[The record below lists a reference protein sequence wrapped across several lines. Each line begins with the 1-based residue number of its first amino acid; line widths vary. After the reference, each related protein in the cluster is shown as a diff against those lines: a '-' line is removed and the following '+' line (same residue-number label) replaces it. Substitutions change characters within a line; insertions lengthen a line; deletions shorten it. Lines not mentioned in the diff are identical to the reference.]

1 MIFNEK
7 IECMSRDEMTGLQSR
22 RLKNIVEYA
31 YQKVPFY
38 TKKFDSIGLK
48 PEDIN
53 TIEDIIKI
61 PFTTKDDLRDNY
73 PFDLMAVPM
82 KDIVEIHASSGTTGK
97 PVVVGYTRKDMD
109 DWSEAVAR
117 LAACAGVTKDDI
129 AQIAFGY
136 GMFTGG
142 FGLHYGLQKLGATVV
157 PASSGN
163 SERQIMYMQD
173 FGTTVLIST
182 PSYALYLSEICEDM
196 GVDPKSLKLKIG
208 LFGGEGHSN
217 ELTAEIEKRWG
228 IVDTENYG
236 MTEIVG
242 PGVSGECTFKTGL
255 HINEDMFFP
264 EIIDPVTFE
273 QLGYGTEGEM
283 VLTTLAKEGIPML
296 RFRTK
301 DITLLDGSRCACGR
315 TTARMHKVLGRTD
328 DMLIIKGV
336 NVFPSQIE
344 SVLMKFAHTAPYYQI
359 VLKSHGFLD
368 TIEIQVEVAD
378 GNILDSYKKLEE
390 FENHLR
396 HDLRTVLQLDAKV
409 KLVEPRSIERTA
421 GKSKRVIDLRD
432 KKQF

>member
-7 IECMSRDEMTGLQSR
+7 IECMSREEMTLLQSEK
-22 RLKNIVEYA
+22 LKKIVKYA
-31 YQKVPFY
+31 YDRVPFY

-48 PEDIN
+48 PEDIH
-53 TIEDIIKI
+53 TIDDINKI

-73 PFDLMAVPM
+73 PFDLLAVPM
-82 KDIVEIHASSGTTGK
+82 KEIVEIHASSGTTGK
-97 PVVVGYTRKDMD
+97 PVVVGYTKNDMEN
-109 DWSEAVAR
+109 WSEAVAR

-182 PSYALYLSEICEDM
+182 PSYALYLSEICSDM
-196 GVDPKSLKLKIG
+196 GVDPKSLNLKIG
-208 LFGGEGHSN
+208 LFGGEGHSD
-217 ELTAEIEKRWG
+217 ELTSEIEKRWG

-242 PGVSGECTFKTGL
+242 PGVSGECTYKTGL

-264 EIIDPVTFE
+264 EIIDPVTYD
-273 QLGYGTEGEM
+273 QLGYGEKGEM
-283 VLTTLAKEGIPML
+283 VLTTLSKEGIPML

-301 DITLLDGSRCACGR
+301 DITVLDETKCECGR
-315 TTARMHKVLGRTD
+315 TTVRMHKVLGRTD

-359 VLKSHGFLD
+359 VLKSQGFMD

-378 GNILDSYKKLEE
+378 GSILDSYKKLEE
-390 FENHLR
+390 FESHLR
-396 HDLRTVLQLDAKV
+396 HDLRTVLQLDARV

>member
-1 MIFNEK
+1 MG
-7 IECMSRDEMTGLQSR
+7 RDEMIALQESR
-22 RLKNIVEYA
+22 LRTIVKYA
-31 YQKVPFY
+31 YDRVPFY
-38 TKKFDSIGLK
+38 KKKFDETGLK
-48 PEDIN
+48 PEDIRN
-53 TIEDIIKI
+53 IEDIEKI

-73 PFDLMAVPM
+73 PFDMFAVPM
-82 KDIVEIHASSGTTGK
+82 SEIVELHASSGTTGK
-97 PVVVGYTRKDMD
+97 PVVVGYTRNDMEN
-109 DWSEAVAR
+109 WSEAVAR
-117 LAACAGVTKDDI
+117 LAACAGLTKDDI
-129 AQIAFGY
+129 AQVAFGY

-173 FGTTVLIST
+173 FGTTALIST
-182 PSYALYLSEICEDM
+182 PSYALYLSEVCEDM
-196 GVDPKSLKLKIG
+196 GVDPRSLSLRTG
-208 LFGGEGHSN
+208 LFGGEGHSD

-228 IVDTENYG
+228 ITDTENYG

-255 HINEDMFFP
+255 HINEDMFLP
-264 EIIDPVTFE
+264 EIIDPSTE
-273 QLGYGTEGEM
+273 KGIGYCKKGEM
-283 VLTTLAKEGIPML
+283 VLTTLTKEGIPML

-301 DITLLDGSRCACGR
+301 DITVLYDERCDCGR
-315 TTARMHKVLGRTD
+315 TNARMNKVLGRTD

-359 VLKSHGFLD
+359 VLKNHGFMD

-378 GNILDSYKKLEE
+378 GSILDSYRKLEA
-390 FENHLR
+390 FENEIK
-396 HDLRTVLQLDAKV
+396 HDLRVVLQLDAKV

-421 GKSKRVIDLRD
+421 GKAKRVLDLRD

>member
-1 MIFNEK
+1 MIFNKE
-7 IECMSRDEMTGLQSR
+7 IECMSRDEMTELQSI
-22 RLKNIVEYA
+22 RLRKIVRYA
-31 YQKVPFY
+31 YDRVPY
-38 TKKFDSIGLK
+38 YKKKFDSISLS
-48 PEDIN
+48 PEDIK
-53 TIEDIIKI
+53 TVEDIVKI
-61 PFTTKDDLRDNY
+61 PFTTKDDLRENY
-73 PFDLMAVPM
+73 PYGLLAVPM
-82 KDIVEIHASSGTTGK
+82 SEIIEIHASSGTTGK
-97 PVVVGYTRKDMD
+97 PVVVGYTRNDMEN
-109 DWSEAVAR
+109 WSEAVAR
-117 LAACAGVTKDDI
+117 LAACAGVTKDDV

-182 PSYALYLSEICEDM
+182 PSYALYLSEVCEDM
-196 GVDPKSLKLKIG
+196 EIDPKTLKLRTG
-208 LFGGEGHSN
+208 LFGGEGHSD
-217 ELTAEIEKRWG
+217 ELTAEIERRWG
-228 IVDTENYG
+228 ITDTENYG
-236 MTEIVG
+236 MTEIIG
-242 PGVSGECTFKTGL
+242 PGVSGECTYKAGL
-255 HINEDMFFP
+255 HVNEDMFYP
-264 EIIDPVTFE
+264 EIIDPATYD
-273 QLGYGTEGEM
+273 QLGYGDKGEM
-283 VLTTLAKEGIPML
+283 VLTTLLKEGIPML

-301 DITLLDGSRCACGR
+301 DITVLNDEKCECGR
-315 TTARMHKVLGRTD
+315 TTARMHKILGRTD

-359 VLKSHGFLD
+359 VLKSHGFMD

-378 GNILDSYKKLEE
+378 GSILDSYKKLEE

-396 HDLRTVLQLDAKV
+396 HDLRTVLQIDARV

>member
-1 MIFNEK
+1 MIFNK
-7 IECMSRDEMTGLQSR
+7 DIECMGREQMRSLQED
-22 RLKNIVEYA
+22 RLKKIVRYA
-31 YQKVPFY
+31 YENVPFY
-38 TKKFDSIGLK
+38 KKKYKAEGIEPGDIKRL
-48 PEDIN
+48 EDI
-53 TIEDIIKI
+53 EKL

-73 PFDLMAVPM
+73 PFELFAVPM
-82 KDIVEIHASSGTTGK
+82 KEIVELHASSGTTGK
-97 PVVVGYTRKDMD
+97 PVVVGYTKNDMEN
-109 DWSEAVAR
+109 WAEAVAR
-117 LAACAGVTKDDI
+117 LAACAGVTADDV

-173 FGTTVLIST
+173 FGTTALIST
-182 PSYALYLSEICEDM
+182 PSYALYLSEVCEDM
-196 GVDPKSLKLKIG
+196 GVDPKDLSLRTG
-208 LFGGEGHSN
+208 LFGGEGHSD

-228 IVDTENYG
+228 IKDTENYG
-236 MTEIVG
+236 MTEIIG
-242 PGVSGECTFKTGL
+242 PGVSGECTEGTGL
-255 HINEDMFFP
+255 HINEDMFYP
-264 EIIDPVTFE
+264 EIIDPKTHKG
-273 QLGYGTEGEM
+273 LGYGKKGEM
-283 VLTTLAKEGIPML
+283 VLTTLIKEGIPMI

-301 DITLLDGSRCACGR
+301 DITVLYDEKCSCSR
-315 TTARMHKVLGRTD
+315 TTARMNKVLGRSD

-359 VLKSHGFLD
+359 VLKSQGFMD
-368 TIEIQVEVAD
+368 TMEIQVEVAD
-378 GNILDSYKKLEE
+378 GSILDSYRKLEA
-390 FENHLR
+390 FENEIR

>member
-1 MIFNEK
+1 MIFNSR
-7 IECMSRDEMTGLQSR
+7 IECMGRNEMSALQAD
-22 RLKNIVEYA
+22 RLRKIVAYA
-31 YQKVPFY
+31 YNSVPFY
-38 TKKFDSIGLK
+38 KKKFNSIGLE
-48 PEDIN
+48 PGDIRELSD
-53 TIEDIIKI
+53 IEKI

-73 PFDLMAVPM
+73 PFDLFAVPM
-82 KDIVEIHASSGTTGK
+82 SEIVELHASSGTTGK
-97 PVVVGYTRKDMD
+97 PVVVGYTKGDMEN
-109 DWSEAVAR
+109 WAEAVAR

-173 FGTTVLIST
+173 FGTTALIST
-182 PSYALYLSEICEDM
+182 PSYALYLSEVCEDM
-196 GVDPKSLKLKIG
+196 GVDPKSLSLKVG
-208 LFGGEGHSN
+208 LFGGEGHSD

-228 IVDTENYG
+228 ITDTENYG

-242 PGVSGECTFKTGL
+242 PGVSGECTEKTGM
-255 HINEDMFFP
+255 HINEDMFYP
-264 EIIDPVTFE
+264 EIIDPGTKKGI
-273 QLGYGTEGEM
+273 GYGKKGEM
-283 VLTTLAKEGIPML
+283 VLTTLLKEGIPML

-301 DITLLDGSRCACGR
+301 DITVLYDEKCACGR
-315 TTARMHKVLGRTD
+315 TSARMNKVLGRTD

-359 VLKSHGFLD
+359 VLKSHGYMD
-368 TIEIQVEVAD
+368 TIEIHVEVAD
-378 GNILDSYKKLEE
+378 GSILDSYRKLEA
-390 FENHLR
+390 FENEIR